1 MGSIIDAENVK
12 QQGRSERQKGALIN
26 LFQGN
31 RIDKKDK
38 APTKGW
44 TVQLHSNNHT
54 SQLCHRFLHGCGQA
68 SILLEHES
76 DEIEKKT
83 RIEQQTSGVAMRLE
97 WYH

>member
-31 RIDKKDK
+31 RINKKDH
-38 APTKGW
+38 APAKGW

-54 SQLCHRFLHGCGQA
+54 SQLCHRFLHECGQA
-68 SILLEHES
+68 SIRLGHES
-76 DEIEKKT
+76 DRNREK
-83 RIEQQTSGVAMRLE
+83 EE
-97 WYH
+97 H